1 MLNFF
6 QNIKSHCVSCFS
18 PSDKSVDVGI
28 LEEDEEEGKT
38 PWEGAVMFRRSA
50 VQSEFEYNTTLERL
64 GLSRYSTEKSSSLAK
79 SMGLKSLKSDE
90 EAATPV
96 QISIEVTKE
105 GRDFQLD
112 GVIKTSLGLICNR

>member
-1 MLNFF
+1 
-6 QNIKSHCVSCFS
+6 VSCFS
-18 PSDKSVDVGI
+18 LSDKVVDVAGI
-28 LEEDEEEGKT
+28 VEEDEEENKT

-50 VQSEFEYNTTLERL
+50 IQSDFEYNTTLERL

-79 SMGLKSLKSDE
+79 SMGLMTLKSDE

-105 GRDFQLD
+105 GRDFELD